1 MAFQVSR
8 PWNDSACV
16 RFEAPLYQFT
26 VDEGRDQV
34 VLGRVSLSPNT
45 TDWPPIVWWTR
56 PDRFSGNKINIEK
69 KNEKKSASSSLDLD
83 DITVQGGYTV
93 MSAKLND
100 EVTVEIWQRRIN
112 QPDGVFMERC
122 RDKKK

>member
-1 MAFQVSR
+1 M
-8 PWNDSACV
+8 
-16 RFEAPLYQFT
+16 
-26 VDEGRDQV
+26 DEGRDQV

-122 RDKKK
+122 RDKKKNDERPSP